1 MSYGL
6 VILLVSLAF
15 LIGYLI
21 GRRNHSSQK
30 SSKSTIPTG
39 KVNKHWSLSM
49 VERDEIKQMLQ
60 ANRKI
65 EAIKR
70 YREITGSSLKQAKE
84 AVEQIEKDHD

>member
-39 KVNKHWSLSM
+39 KVNKDLSLRM
-49 VERDEIKQMLQ
+49 VERNEIKQLLQ

-84 AVEQIEKDHD
+84 AVEQIEKDHY